1 MAEKEESEVESDF
14 AVEEVQTEAKAVINQ
29 IASMFRSP
37 P

>member
-1 MAEKEESEVESDF
+1 MAEKEESCAESDF